1 MNEIKYKKGVGL
13 DLGTNAIVRA
23 RLVETDEVVT
33 TWIRDAFLNLKPT
46 NKIVQNTMRKG
57 LEKAGISF
65 LEKDDCF
72 IIIGDDALNA
82 AVERGLTTQ
91 RPMSK
96 GVVSPR
102 EAQALPIFKVLIKKV
117 LGTPVEENEVCVY
130 SVPASP
136 VDAPFDSD
144 FHSSMI
150 NAILKDLGYKGVVMN
165 EAQAIVYSELDDQ
178 DYTGIA
184 LSFGAG
190 MVNVCISNGGEPVAV
205 FATSK
210 SGDYVDEKSA
220 IALGYDS
227 TPGVYNEVTPSTV
240 QLTKE
245 TCHLDLTS
253 PDPEDKSQQAICT
266 YYQSLMN
273 YTIDNIV
280 YQLKKLNPPPKFT
293 QPIVMVVSGGTS
305 KPKGFVELFKKCVDK
320 KLKEGELPFDIKEV
334 RHAKEPLDSVARG
347 CLLASQLEYPDEE

>member
-150 NAILKDLGYKGVVMN
+150 NAILNGESPNIIQVSDNEIMLRTAIYFARKIIDSNKNIQSFVVIRIIFKV
-165 EAQAIVYSELDDQ
+165 IVYD
-178 DYTGIA
+178 GIYMNYVMQFTQGFIDK
-184 LSFGAG
+184 LIIFL
-190 MVNVCISNGGEPVAV
+190 
-205 FATSK
+205 FAT
-210 SGDYVDEKSA
+210 
-220 IALGYDS
+220 I
-227 TPGVYNEVTPSTV
+227 
-240 QLTKE
+240 
-245 TCHLDLTS
+245 
-253 PDPEDKSQQAICT
+253 
-266 YYQSLMN
+266 
-273 YTIDNIV
+273 
-280 YQLKKLNPPPKFT
+280 
-293 QPIVMVVSGGTS
+293 
-305 KPKGFVELFKKCVDK
+305 
-320 KLKEGELPFDIKEV
+320 
-334 RHAKEPLDSVARG
+334 
-347 CLLASQLEYPDEE
+347 